1 MRYHWGL
8 GVGHFHAHRHAAL
21 PGHNQEDPE
30 NILSPEPDHEEA
42 VSENNYEAPT
52 QDENSDLDD
61 AENPELGLEDRN
73 FEGWED
79 VESEDV
85 ESEDS
90 EDAVRD
96 SDIEEEGD
104 LTGM

>member
-1 MRYHWGL
+1 
-8 GVGHFHAHRHAAL
+8 L

-42 VSENNYEAPT
+42 VSENSHKAPT

-79 VESEDV
+79 VESED
-85 ESEDS
+85 S
-90 EDAVRD
+90 EDAVMD